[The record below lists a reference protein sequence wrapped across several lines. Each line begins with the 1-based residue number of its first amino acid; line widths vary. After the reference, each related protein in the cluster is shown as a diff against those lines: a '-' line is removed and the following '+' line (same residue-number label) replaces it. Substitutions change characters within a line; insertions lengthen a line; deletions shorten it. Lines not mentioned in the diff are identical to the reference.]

1 MQELQ
6 IFNNPDF
13 GEIRT
18 LTINDEPWFVGKDV
32 AEILGYTNPNEAI
45 QDHIDAEDKLNSK
58 TLSSF
63 ELKLGQR
70 GGWLINESG
79 LYSLIL
85 SSKLESAKRFKR
97 WVTAEVLPAIR
108 KTGKYDAKKQT
119 KSKSK
124 PLSSVNHAAEIM
136 GRAYDSAGI
145 DPCYKVLAL
154 TDLYRAEG
162 LALPT
167 PPMPVEKTYDF
178 TEMAKELGIMS
189 VSGKP
194 HSQAVGA
201 IVSTLNV
208 PDNLIVHAPF
218 DRNGHG
224 GDYDR
229 YKEPVLEQV
238 RAWLN
243 VRNYHTP
250 IQTGNG
256 KNYKVSYQF

>member
-18 LTINDEPWFVGKDV
+18 LAIDNEPWFVGRDV
-32 AEILGYTNPNEAI
+32 AEILGYAKARNAI
-45 QDHIDAEDKLNSK
+45 AVHVDSEDKK
-58 TLSSF
+58 DAPIQGTL
-63 ELKLGQR
+63 
-70 GGWLINESG
+70 GGTQTMTIINESG

-85 SSKLESAKRFKR
+85 SSKLESAKRFKH

-108 KTGKYDAKKQT
+108 KTGKYEAKKQT

-178 TEMAKELGIMS
+178 TEIAKELGIMS
-189 VSGKP
+189 ASGKP

-243 VRNYHTP
+243 VRNYPTP

-256 KNYKVSYQF
+256 KNYKVSYRF